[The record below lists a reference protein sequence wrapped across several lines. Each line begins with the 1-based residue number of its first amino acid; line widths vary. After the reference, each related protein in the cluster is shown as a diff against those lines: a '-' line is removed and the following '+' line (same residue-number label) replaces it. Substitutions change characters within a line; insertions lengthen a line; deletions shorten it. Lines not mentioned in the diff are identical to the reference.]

1 MNKKAYI
8 IPGTEVQTLEIQ
20 QLLVNVSGGTDGITT
35 NDPSNPGSS
44 GDDSNPTVPSND
56 NRSRRTYNCWDDED
70 EELDY

>member
-1 MNKKAYI
+1 MTKKAYI

-44 GDDSNPTVPSND
+44 GDSSEPTDPSND